1 MNQELTSEYL
11 DQLRKENPNRYY
23 HLLGRGDFIRVYKG
37 PKADIV
43 FNEKEM
49 EIAMA
54 VNEVVRD
61 NIRHSSYPSTIKK
74 GMLMCATVDELAG
87 DDFMRELIKSK
98 AREE

>member
-11 DQLRKENPNRYY
+11 EELRKENPNRYY

-49 EIAMA
+49 MIAIA
-54 VNEVVRD
+54 INQKVRD
-61 NIRHSSYPSTIKK
+61 NIRRSSYPNTIKK
-74 GMLMCATVDELAG
+74 GMLMCATIDEMAG